1 MLQVFTIGHSTLSY
15 ENFHSLLKLHEVDA
29 IADVR
34 TSPFSRHFPHFNKDN
49 LQRELREDGV
59 RYVFLGQELGGRPK
73 SKQFFCDGVADY
85 ERMAK
90 TEDFASG
97 IDRVVEGAK
106 NYRIALMCSERN
118 PLDCHRC
125 LLVGRAL
132 HEQGVKVN
140 HILGNGRVMDQEHI
154 EYQLLEM
161 AGKANVDLFEAPPKR
176 LAAAYRDRSQKVA
189 FSDSQFA
196 PKDHDSGA
204 RKVG

>member
-15 ENFHSLLKLHEVDA
+15 ENFHSLLKLHKVNA
-29 IADVR
+29 VADVR
-34 TSPFSRHFPHFNKDN
+34 TSPFSRHFPHFNKDS

-59 RYVFLGQELGGRPK
+59 KYVFLGQELGGRPK
-73 SKQFFCDGVADY
+73 SKQFFCEGVADY
-85 ERMAK
+85 ERMAGTK
-90 TEDFASG
+90 DFSSG
-97 IDRVVEGAK
+97 IERVIEGAK
-106 NYRIALMCSERN
+106 NYRIVLMCSERN

-132 HEQGVKVN
+132 QENKVKVN
-140 HILGNGRVMDQEHI
+140 HILGNGNIVDQEKI
-154 EYQLLEM
+154 ETQLLEM
-161 AGKANVDLFEAPPKR
+161 AGKENVDLFEAPQKR

-196 PKDHDSGA
+196 PKDQASGA